1 MKIPTAKFAAFL
13 AMMLATS
20 LAGFALAGWA
30 ARPQSQDD
38 RSWTDKHFM
47 AAFDEF
53 FPIEH
58 AEGDFIAVRA
68 HQDVENDVPEFS
80 VLLENTQNPRA
91 IRGILR
97 EAQGAPV
104 YQQLLALHAKDR
116 SRPYGQLK
124 QDLKTKEWK
133 FSAEQCPAVAA
144 QFKAFGNI
152 VFVRPRD
159 DDAEEEHPIVYQF
172 HESAGGGDSEV
183 LESAEARSFPKWAN
197 ETHAALDACA
207 ASAPQ
212 PAARSGP

>member
-1 MKIPTAKFAAFL
+1 MKIAAAKF
-13 AMMLATS
+13 
-20 LAGFALAGWA
+20 GVVIVALAVLLGA
-30 ARPQSQDD
+30 ALMLDFLVATPAWPQTPDD

-58 AEGDFIAVRA
+58 AEGDFIAVRSHRDA
-68 HQDVENDVPEFS
+68 VNDVPEFS
-80 VLLENTQNPRA
+80 VVLENTENPRA

-97 EAQGAPV
+97 EAQGTPV
-104 YQQLLALHAKDR
+104 YQQLLALHAKDPTR
-116 SRPYGQLK
+116 TYEQLR

-144 QFKAFGNI
+144 QFKAFSNI

-172 HESAGGGDSEV
+172 HESVGGGDSEV
-183 LESAEARSFPKWAN
+183 LESAAARAFPKWAN
-197 ETHAALDACA
+197 ETRAALDACA
-207 ASAPQ
+207 ASAPANAK
-212 PAARSGP
+212 P